1 MATKARKPVRPATP
15 VARVLAAPLKASP
28 AAAANGTG
36 RARAVPIKITSAA
49 PQRGGPTAQKARPM
63 ADEKKNGKD
72 DPTVESLDKVRDIL
86 FGQQVRDQEKRFTR
100 LEERLAREITDA
112 RDDLAKRMGA
122 LEAFA
127 KSEVD
132 SLIDRLKTEK
142 DERVRTDRETA
153 KELEESSKSLEKK
166 FSDLDGRTT
175 DAQREIRKLILDQ
188 SKLLR
193 DEMLKS
199 NQELSTTLQKA
210 IAELRHDKA
219 DRFALGDLLTEMAL
233 KLKGEFKMPKGG

>member
-1 MATKARKPVRPATP
+1 MATKSRKPARPTP
-15 VARVLAAPLKASP
+15 KPTAAPGPKP
-28 AAAANGTG
+28 PVQ
-36 RARAVPIKITSAA
+36 RAVPLKKLAA
-49 PQRGGPTAQKARPM
+49 MLPPSVQKAKTM
-63 ADEKKNGKD
+63 ADEIKKGGKD
-72 DPTVESLDKVRDIL
+72 EDQTVESLDKVRDIL
-86 FGQQVRDQEKRFTR
+86 FGQQVRDSEKRFTR
-100 LEERLAREITDA
+100 LEDRLAKEIADA
-112 RDDLAKRMGA
+112 REDLAKRMTA
-122 LEAFA
+122 LENFA

-142 DERVRTDRETA
+142 DERSRADRETA
-153 KELEESSKSLEKK
+153 KELEESTKSLEKK
-166 FSDLDGRTT
+166 YSDLDGRTT

-199 NQELSTTLQKA
+199 NQELSATLQRA